1 MHYTYVLLNF
11 NIEWDTYE
19 ELNKQDDFNVP
30 EINDKNNDR
39 KVIKWV
45 SICTYFL
52 SQTYGSRETLVY
64 VLLESNDVS
73 SDIEDPLDA
82 NSYHGRK
89 YQAVEQANNC

>member
-45 SICTYFL
+45 SICT
-52 SQTYGSRETLVY
+52 
-64 VLLESNDVS
+64 
-73 SDIEDPLDA
+73 
-82 NSYHGRK
+82 
-89 YQAVEQANNC
+89 